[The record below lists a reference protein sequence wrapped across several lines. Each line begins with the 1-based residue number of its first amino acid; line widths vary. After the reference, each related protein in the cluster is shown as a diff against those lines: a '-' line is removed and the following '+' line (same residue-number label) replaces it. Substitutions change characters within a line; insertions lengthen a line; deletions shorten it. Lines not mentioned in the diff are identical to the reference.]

1 MAPQGQALRGLP
13 YLPVRLAAL
22 VWSLAALYG
31 LAFPLALWR
40 WPVPLPLEALLYWG
54 GLLLVLARLRVPL
67 PLLGQASL
75 HFLGVL
81 GALFATASPWA
92 ALLASLA
99 LPWAS
104 RPPSLLREAFNRS
117 QVGLASLTALALY
130 RLLPE
135 ALAPWG
141 AGLGYL
147 GANLGVM
154 LLLARSQ
161 KGLTP
166 RRAWRRNFA
175 PYVLTYLAVSPLAA
189 LMARLYQA
197 PILSPWG
204 GMDALL
210 LLPPALLV
218 RHTWRLQTQVEE
230 ASRRMLEGM
239 VRSLEAKDPSTA
251 SHSERTTAIALD
263 IAEELGL
270 PEGER
275 DLLTLGGKLH
285 DIGKVGIPDAVLL
298 KPGGLDEEE
307 WALMRSHP
315 EVGVRILSPM
325 LPYLGPIE
333 AMVLH
338 HHERWDGQGYPKGLK
353 GEEIPLLARILA
365 VADTYE
371 ALTADRPYRRGLTPE
386 EAMDYLRREA
396 GRRYDPKVV
405 WALERAWQKN
415 PPWRSRGDSP
425 N

>member
-1 MAPQGQALRGLP
+1 MRF
-13 YLPVRLAAL
+13 AAL
-22 VWSLAALYG
+22 VWSLATLYG
-31 LAFPLALWR
+31 LVFPLALWR

-67 PLLGQASL
+67 PLLGQVSL

-81 GALFATASPWA
+81 GVLFATASPWV

-104 RPPSLLREAFNRS
+104 RPPSLLRETFNRG
-117 QVGLASLTALALY
+117 QVGLASLTALVLY

-147 GANLGVM
+147 GANLGAM

-166 RRAWRRNFA
+166 RGAWHRNFA

-189 LMARLYQA
+189 FMARLYQA

-210 LLPPALLV
+210 LLLPALLV
-218 RHTWRLQTQVEE
+218 RHTWHLQTQVEE
-230 ASRRMLEGM
+230 ASMRMLEGM

-251 SHSERTTAIALD
+251 SHSERATAIALD
-263 IAEELGL
+263 IAKELGL

-298 KPGGLDEEE
+298 KPGELDEEE

-325 LPYLGPIE
+325 LPFLGPIE
-333 AMVLH
+333 DMVLH

-405 WALERAWQKN
+405 RALERAWQKN
-415 PPWRSRGDSP
+415 PPWQSRGNFP